1 MGPTTRVRAIVVSPW
16 LPAGAGV
23 GAVLCLLAP
32 WVRSGTIDRSTVA
45 LLSSASA
52 LEIWDGRTEAIALG
66 AWFLLPVLAA
76 SAVIAAGWERPRFSA
91 WSVLP
96 IGPLMVIAWLA
107 VARSPFDARW
117 GAWLG
122 TASGLTATTLAGFLL
137 IRRTKRAAD
146 TT

>member
-1 MGPTTRVRAIVVSPW
+1 MESAKEPQRTGVPIW
-16 LPAGAGV
+16 LPANVAV
-23 GAVLCLLAP
+23 LSVLCLLAP
-32 WVRSGTIDRSTVA
+32 WARTGTVDRSTVG

-52 LEIWDGRTEAIALG
+52 LDVWGGRDEAMALA
-66 AWFLLPVLAA
+66 AWYLLPMLAAVAVLAA
-76 SAVIAAGWERPRFSA
+76 AWGHPRFSA
-91 WSVLP
+91 WSVVP
-96 IGPLMVIAWLA
+96 IGPLMVMAWLA
-107 VARSPFDARW
+107 VVWSPFDARW